1 MKVITFCNSKG
12 GVGKTTSTFC
22 IGSILQAKGF
32 KVLYIDTDSQ
42 RNLTC
47 FLKGNIQASKNIY
60 TLMKEETSIN
70 ESTQITPYANL
81 IGASYNL
88 DLLKLEGKNK
98 PYILKEKLKEI
109 KNKYDFI
116 LIDTPPH
123 FNDLVINGL
132 VASDYVIVSSTA
144 EIGAFMGID
153 TTLSNIK
160 AIQPLNNNLKVL
172 GVLITCYNPR
182 AKAYEY
188 LKEESQELC
197 KRYNTSLF
205 NTYIRRN
212 IALMECEIYKEP
224 INKYAPNS
232 NGYKDYLRLCDEI
245 LRKIKKEGGS
255 K

>member
-12 GVGKTTSTFC
+12 GVGKTTSAFC
-22 IGSILQAKGF
+22 IGSILQAKGY

-47 FLKGNIQASKNIY
+47 FLKGNIQANKNIF
-60 TLMKEETSIN
+60 TLMQDESSLN
-70 ESTQITPYANL
+70 ESIQVTPYANI

-88 DLLKLEGKNK
+88 DLLQLEGKNK
-98 PYILKEKLKEI
+98 PYILKNKLKEV
-109 KNKYDFI
+109 KSKYDFV

-123 FNDLVINGL
+123 FNDLVINSL
-132 VASDYVIVSSTA
+132 VASDYAIVSTTA

-153 TTLSNIK
+153 TTLSNIQ
-160 AIQPLNNNLKVL
+160 AIKPLNDSLKVL

-188 LKEESQELC
+188 LKNSSQELSN
-197 KRYNTSLF
+197 KYNASLF

-212 IALMECEIYKEP
+212 VALMECEIYKEP
-224 INKYAPNS
+224 INIYAPNS
-232 NGYKDYLRLCDEI
+232 NGYKDYLRLTDEI
-245 LRKIKKEGGS
+245 LKKIKKD